1 MSDHNFIN
9 ESNEIDLKEI
19 LFKYYKYWKLYIISI
34 ITTVVLAYF
43 YLAFKE
49 NQYAVQSTILVKDDE
64 KSGISSEI
72 SAFEDLGLGIGGQ
85 STNIENVIE
94 VLKSRYIIEKV
105 INKHNFNIRYFLKE
119 GFKNIEQSKDE
130 SYISLNIL
138 KNKLNSQKHS
148 IVLKIKNVKDNNF
161 DLSIDDKPF
170 IKRKFGE
177 LIKSSEIGEFI
188 ISPSKLSKINN
199 NEFLIVAKPIT
210 IAVKDYQNQ
219 FKVEKVNKESSAVK
233 LSLNC
238 QNVPIGKLFI
248 NEIINIHSQDEIE
261 DKNRVSKNTIVFI
274 NDRIKFI
281 TEELSSV
288 ESNVSSYKSKND
300 FFDLNENANI
310 FYENQSK
317 NEKELFENET
327 QIKLAEYIYSD
338 IKNKNIF
345 DLVPS
350 NLGLN
355 DISIEKSIESINN
368 LLLERNK
375 VASTSSEK
383 NPVVVSLDNQIT
395 TLKNNLN
402 NSLNNFINSL
412 KIKNQELINLNS
424 ELNSR
429 LNNAP
434 KQEKDF
440 REILRQQ
447 QIKETLYLYLLQKRE
462 ETSIS
467 YAVAVSNTKVID
479 EAYSDEIPVSPKK
492 KIIYLGALL
501 IGLILPTGTIYL

>member
-34 ITTVVLAYF
+34 ITTVVLACF

-238 QNVPIGKLFI
+238 QNIVRSVLLFLQEPQHLI
-248 NEIINIHSQDEIE
+248 QCDHYY
-261 DKNRVSKNTIVFI
+261 V
-274 NDRIKFI
+274 DR
-281 TEELSSV
+281 SS
-288 ESNVSSYKSKND
+288 
-300 FFDLNENANI
+300 
-310 FYENQSK
+310 
-317 NEKELFENET
+317 
-327 QIKLAEYIYSD
+327 
-338 IKNKNIF
+338 
-345 DLVPS
+345 
-350 NLGLN
+350 
-355 DISIEKSIESINN
+355 
-368 LLLERNK
+368 
-375 VASTSSEK
+375 
-383 NPVVVSLDNQIT
+383 
-395 TLKNNLN
+395 KNNLVYL
-402 NSLNNFINSL
+402 SL
-412 KIKNQELINLNS
+412 
-424 ELNSR
+424 R
-429 LNNAP
+429 
-434 KQEKDF
+434 
-440 REILRQQ
+440 
-447 QIKETLYLYLLQKRE
+447 
-462 ETSIS
+462 
-467 YAVAVSNTKVID
+467 
-479 EAYSDEIPVSPKK
+479 
-492 KIIYLGALL
+492 
-501 IGLILPTGTIYL
+501 